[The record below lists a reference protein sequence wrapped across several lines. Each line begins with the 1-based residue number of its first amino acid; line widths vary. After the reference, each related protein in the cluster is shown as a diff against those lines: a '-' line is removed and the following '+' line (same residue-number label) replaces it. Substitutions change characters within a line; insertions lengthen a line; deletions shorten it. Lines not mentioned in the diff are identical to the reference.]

1 MAAKSKKKI
10 QKKSATKKTLAV
22 KARKAPVKSSTTKKV
37 VKPLIVKASR
47 TPARAPQRK
56 VNGSDRTLTVVE
68 PRTLPVDEIITL
80 IPVDIKEVQVESPQV
95 DVKPAPRV
103 NKPYTRTAWS
113 ALPKTFPP
121 HIRFFVAMAEKECR
135 SASTWPFPY
144 AKFLAALPVKMCGR
158 AFAALLLWSDFDSEA
173 VAQKLSIPVV
183 ELEQLLAQ
191 EGAHVLE
198 YFTQTCPDM
207 YRKLAT
213 QLGGVGV
220 SIENLAERYLVSKV
234 DRDFQLFL
242 ARLMLKLMAQ

>member
-1 MAAKSKKKI
+1 
-10 QKKSATKKTLAV
+10 
-22 KARKAPVKSSTTKKV
+22 
-37 VKPLIVKASR
+37 
-47 TPARAPQRK
+47 
-56 VNGSDRTLTVVE
+56 
-68 PRTLPVDEIITL
+68 
-80 IPVDIKEVQVESPQV
+80 
-95 DVKPAPRV
+95 
-103 NKPYTRTAWS
+103 
-113 ALPKTFPP
+113 
-121 HIRFFVAMAEKECR
+121 MAEKECR